1 MTAMTSELPPGPDAG
16 PSSPT
21 LLSRQALK
29 SVLRRTVKEFDRD
42 NAWDWAASLTY
53 YGVLSIFP
61 GLVVIVSLVG
71 LVGRRPLEP
80 VLDSLTQVAP
90 GAVRDII
97 TTSVT
102 GLQNSSSKAGAVAVI
117 GVLVAL
123 WSASGYVAAFMRAS
137 NAIYD
142 VPEGRP
148 LWKKLPIRL
157 IVTMAAG
164 VLLVA
169 SAFIVVVSGGIAT
182 ALGRAL
188 GLEQATLH
196 VWAVSKWPLLVVL
209 VGFLFDVLYWASPNA
224 RQGGFRWVSP
234 GGVLAVALWI
244 IASVLFGVYA
254 AHFSSYD
261 KTYGTLAGVIVLL
274 VWLWISNLAILLGA
288 ELDAELERQRAIAA
302 GMRPANEPYM
312 RLRDDRAVE
321 ADRDPG
327 LAEWDRPSRTR
338 HGPSMIGAAA
348 DPDEGTLPAP
358 AVESPEQ
365 IRHPAGRSLA
375 GRVTVAGIGG
385 ALLGAAMVL
394 WVSRRNA
401 SRPPRRSRRR
411 ANAVS

>member
-1 MTAMTSELPPGPDAG
+1 MTTLTSEQPPGPNAG

-21 LLSRQALK
+21 LLPRKALWK
-29 SVLRRTVKEFDRD
+29 VLKKTVTEFDRD
-42 NAWDWAASLTY
+42 NAWDWAAALTY

-90 GAVRDII
+90 GPVRDII
-97 TTSVT
+97 NTSVT
-102 GLQNSSSKAGAVAVI
+102 GLQNSTSKAGVAAVI
-117 GVLVAL
+117 GLLVAL

-137 NAIYD
+137 NATYD

-148 LWKKLPIRL
+148 IWKKLPIRL
-157 IVTMAAG
+157 VVTMAAG

-188 GLEQATLH
+188 GLEQATLRL
-196 VWAVSKWPLLVVL
+196 WAIGKWPLLVVL
-209 VGFLFDVLYWASPNA
+209 VALLFDLLYWASPNA
-224 RQGGFRWVSP
+224 RQGGFRWITP
-234 GGVLAVALWI
+234 GGALAVVLWV

-261 KTYGTLAGVIVLL
+261 KTYGTLAGVVVLL

-302 GMRPANEPYM
+302 GMPPGNEPYM
-312 RLRDDRAVE
+312 RLRDQRAIE

-327 LAEWDRPSRTR
+327 LAEWDRRSR
-338 HGPSMIGAAA
+338 HGPTIIDDWASLDEAAPDAPAASLARPAIRQSARHSPAGPMAAA
-348 DPDEGTLPAP
+348 CA
-358 AVESPEQ
+358 
-365 IRHPAGRSLA
+365 
-375 GRVTVAGIGG
+375 GG
-385 ALLGAAMVL
+385 ALLGAAVAL
-394 WVSRRNA
+394 WVARRM
-401 SRPPRRSRRR
+401 R
-411 ANAVS
+411 